1 MRLFLAIDLDDA
13 AREAAAAWS
22 QALST
27 QLGIAAREI
36 KWVPPDNLH
45 LSLHFFGELDDAHR
59 ATVTRALGDP
69 YETRAFAIALTNA
82 GVFPPT
88 GAPRVIWLGIR
99 ETADT
104 ATASTQSIYRE
115 VQARLSPLGLQETTT
130 RGFTPHLTIGRVRTP
145 GAALGRAIR
154 EALRVT
160 PAPSPTFSVSHLTLY
175 QSRLSPKGPS
185 YIPIARFPLR
195 H

>member
-27 QLGIAAREI
+27 RLSTAAREI

-45 LSLHFFGELDDAHR
+45 LSLHFFGELDDAQR
-59 ATVTRALGDP
+59 ETVTRVLGDP

-82 GVFPPT
+82 GLFPPT
-88 GAPRVIWLGIR
+88 GAPRVIWLGVR
-99 ETADT
+99 DT
-104 ATASTQSIYRE
+104 ANASTQSIYRE
-115 VQARLSPLGLQETTT
+115 VQARLTPLDLQETTT

-154 EALRVT
+154 ESLRVT

-185 YIPIARFPLR
+185 YIPIARFPLL

>member
-22 QALST
+22 HALST
-27 QLGIAAREI
+27 RLGTAAREI

-59 ATVTRALGDP
+59 ETVTRVLGDP
-69 YETRAFAIALTNA
+69 YETRAFAIALTSA

-88 GAPRVIWLGIR
+88 GAPRVIWLGVR
-99 ETADT
+99 DT
-104 ATASTQSIYRE
+104 AHTSTQSIYRE
-115 VQARLSPLGLQETTT
+115 VQARLTPLGLQETTA

-185 YIPIARFPLR
+185 YIPIARFPLL

>member
-22 QALST
+22 HALST
-27 QLGIAAREI
+27 RLGTAAREI

-45 LSLHFFGELDDAHR
+45 LSLHFFGELDDADR
-59 ATVTRALGDP
+59 ETVTRVLSDP
-69 YETRAFAIALTNA
+69 YETRAFAIAMTNA

-88 GAPRVIWLGIR
+88 GAPRVIWLGVR
-99 ETADT
+99 DT
-104 ATASTQSIYRE
+104 AHTSTQSIYRE
-115 VQARLSPLGLQETTT
+115 VQARLTPLGLQETTA

-160 PAPSPTFSVSHLTLY
+160 PAPAPTFSVSHLTLY

-185 YIPIARFPLR
+185 YIPIARFPLL

>member
-1 MRLFLAIDLDDA
+1 M
-13 AREAAAAWS
+13 
-22 QALST
+22 
-27 QLGIAAREI
+27 
-36 KWVPPDNLH
+36 
-45 LSLHFFGELDDAHR
+45 
-59 ATVTRALGDP
+59 
-69 YETRAFAIALTNA
+69 
-82 GVFPPT
+82 
-88 GAPRVIWLGIR
+88 IWLGIR
-99 ETADT
+99 DSAG
-104 ATASTQSIYRE
+104 ASTQSIYRE
-115 VQARLSPLGLQETTT
+115 VQARLTPLGLQETTT

-154 EALRVT
+154 ETLRGT

>member
-22 QALST
+22 HAVSMR
-27 QLGIAAREI
+27 LGTAAREI
-36 KWVPPDNLH
+36 KWVEPANLH
-45 LSLHFFGELDDAHR
+45 LSLHFFGELDDDRR
-59 ATVTRALGDP
+59 AAVTRVLGEP
-69 YETRAFAIALTNA
+69 YETRAFALALSNA

-88 GAPRVIWLGIR
+88 GAPRVIWLGIHAAR
-99 ETADT
+99 SGAD
-104 ATASTQSIYRE
+104 ASTQVIHQE
-115 VQARLSPLGLQETTT
+115 VQTRLTPLGLQDTTT
-130 RGFTPHLTIGRVRTP
+130 RGFTPHLTIGRVRMP
-145 GAALGRAIR
+145 GAALGRLIR
-154 EALRVT
+154 ETLRDT
-160 PAPSPTFSVSHLTLY
+160 PAPAPTFSVSHLTLY